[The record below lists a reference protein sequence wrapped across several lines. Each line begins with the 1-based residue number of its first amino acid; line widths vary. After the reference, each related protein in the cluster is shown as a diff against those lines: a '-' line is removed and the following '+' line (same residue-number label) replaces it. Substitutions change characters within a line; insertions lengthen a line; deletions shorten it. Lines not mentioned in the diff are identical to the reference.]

1 MYMMNYYY
9 LTADKNPVGP
19 LALEE
24 LCAKAESGQLS
35 PTVLV
40 AKEGAAAWLPLMQI
54 AAEQGRVL
62 KVEASPGTCPTC
74 EQPFSILPDGALPLS
89 CPHCGRAFRPIEG
102 KENNLW
108 YNFTLALRQYA
119 KFTGRATR
127 MEYWSFILFSNIV
140 VFLANVLMH
149 VMEAMNREWGIAEGI
164 VSLVLML
171 LLLVL
176 IIPSYAVMT
185 RRLHDAGWSGKWVL
199 AMLLCMLAVM
209 GGLAGMLCS
218 LDYEAVEFEEAF
230 SQAAISWA
238 IVAGVAYVAM
248 AVIGLLCFVVSLFD
262 SQRGANQYGP
272 SRKYPM
278 G

>member
-1 MYMMNYYY
+1 MNYYY
-9 LTADKNPVGP
+9 LTPDKKPNGP
-19 LALEE
+19 MPLEE
-24 LCAKAESGQLS
+24 LCAKAEGGQLS
-35 PTVLV
+35 VSVLV
-40 AKEGAAAWLPLMQI
+40 AKEGDASWRPLAAV
-54 AAEQGRVL
+54 AAEQGMALNV
-62 KVEASPGTCPTC
+62 AGGAGACPTC
-74 EQPFSILPDGALPLS
+74 GQELSILPDGSLPLS

-140 VFLANVLMH
+140 CFLANVLFH
-149 VMEAMNREWGIAEGI
+149 VMETMNSEWGIAEGI

-171 LLLVL
+171 LIFVL

-248 AVIGLLCFVVSLFD
+248 ALIGLLSFVVSLFD